1 MPLRFSM
8 NMKTGVVEKRKNK
21 EEVEDL
27 WHQYKVKG
35 SESARDAL
43 IMQYVHLVKYAAG
56 RIAIGLPSHIEIDDL
71 FAAGLM
77 GLIQAVEKFDPSR
90 NIKFETYAI
99 PRIKGAMLDEL
110 RSQDWF
116 PRSIRHKA
124 KLLETV
130 LADLE
135 RKLGRAVTDQDI
147 VEYLNISL
155 DEYYR
160 MLDDVAIT
168 NLISLDQ
175 TISSNSDG
183 LYSIV
188 GNSLPQANAMDPCDE
203 IEEKELYEI
212 VRDTLDT
219 LPEKERLVL
228 TLYYYEE
235 LTLKEIGKVL
245 KVSES
250 RVCQLH
256 TKAMLRLKGRITRL
270 LNGLPNPGGNNRKTK
285 NARIKR
291 KRNKESP
298 QGNNTEYL
306 KAGKG

>member
-1 MPLRFSM
+1 MPLSSSM
-8 NMKTGVVEKRKNK
+8 NMKTGVVEKKKKK

-27 WHQYKVKG
+27 WQQYKVKG
-35 SESARDAL
+35 NESARDAL
-43 IMQYVHLVKYAAG
+43 IMQYVHLVRYAAG

-135 RKLGRAVTDQDI
+135 RKLGRAVTDQDV

-188 GNSLPQANAMDPCDE
+188 GNSLPQANAMDPYDE

-212 VRDTLDT
+212 IRDTLDT

-270 LNGLPNPGGNNRKTK
+270 LSGLPNPVGNNRRAK
-285 NARIKR
+285 NTRIKGK
-291 KRNKESP
+291 KRKESSHVK
-298 QGNNTEYL
+298 NTEYL
-306 KAGKG
+306 KASKG